1 MCKGFIKMY
10 CENFTFIHS
19 STKQHISSFISDSIS
34 YLTIFKDV
42 KELLHIFTL
51 YSVLIDTGILD
62 VEGGNVVPN
71 LDVTY

>member
-1 MCKGFIKMY
+1 MF

-19 STKQHISSFISDSIS
+19 STKQHISSFTWDSIS
-34 YLTIFKDV
+34 YLTIAKDV

-62 VEGGNVVPN
+62 VEDGNAVPN
-71 LDVTY
+71 FDVTYKII